1 MSTTAAHPIG
11 GAVARVH
18 AALDEVTGTPAWSMS
33 QTATA
38 EALVEIAR
46 AEARLVEVRSRL
58 LAHAETVAVGEVNAS
73 PSVAVWHANATRSTK
88 RESFREVRLA
98 AGLDR
103 YELVR
108 EALGR
113 GEVIAEQASVIC
125 TALDELPDDLDPGV
139 LEQATKALV
148 SFAEIHDAKGLRV
161 LGRRILEVVAP
172 EVAESWEA
180 EQLAKEERE
189 AEKSAVFRMRE
200 DGQGRIKGSF
210 TVPLL
215 VGQML
220 ERALLAFAAPKHQIA
235 TRAAET
241 ADVDGEH
248 EEQVPV
254 PVRRPTAQRLGAA
267 FVELVERLDPH
278 ELPKAGGVNAT
289 VVVTMTLD
297 SLKGGLAAATLDTGD
312 RISAATARRLACEAG
327 VVPVVLGGKSQP
339 LDVGRAKRYFTPG
352 QRIAMGV
359 RDKGCTAHG
368 CDVPPAMCHA
378 HHDDPWACHGH
389 TDLAR
394 GRLLCPFH
402 HRRIHDPEYEARI
415 GTDNRVGFHRRT

>member
-1 MSTTAAHPIG
+1 MATTAAHPIN
-11 GAVARVH
+11 GALARMH
-18 AALDEVTGTPAWSMS
+18 SLLDELAEVPTWSMS

-38 EALVEIAR
+38 EALVDFSR
-46 AEARLVEVRSRL
+46 LEARVVELKSRT
-58 LAHAETVAVGEVNAS
+58 LAHAETVAVAETNAS
-73 PSVAVWHANATRSTK
+73 PSVAVWHSNATRSTK
-88 RESFREVRLA
+88 RESFRQVRLA
-98 AGLDR
+98 EGLDR
-103 YELVR
+103 YDLVR

-113 GEVIAEQASVIC
+113 GEVVAEQASVIC
-125 TALDELPDDLDPGV
+125 TALDELPDDLDPSV
-139 LEQATKALV
+139 LEQAAKALV
-148 SFAEIHDAKGLRV
+148 AFAEVHDAKALRV

-172 EVAESWEA
+172 EVAEAWEA
-180 EQLAKEERE
+180 EQLEREERE

-200 DGQGRIKGSF
+200 DGHGRIKGSF

-215 VGQML
+215 AGQML

-235 TRAAET
+235 NRT
-241 ADVDGEH
+241 ADGADEQGEH
-248 EEQVPV
+248 EEQAPV

-297 SLKGGLAAATLDTGD
+297 SLKDGLVAATLDTGD

-352 QRIAMGV
+352 QRVAMGI
-359 RDKGCTAHG
+359 RDGGCTARG
-368 CDVPPAMCHA
+368 CDAPPAMCHA
-378 HHDDPWACHGH
+378 HHDDPWSCHGH

-402 HRRIHDPEYEARI
+402 HRRIHDPEYES
-415 GTDNRVGFHRRT
+415 DVGANNQVTFHRRT

>member
-1 MSTTAAHPIG
+1 MATTAAHPIG

-18 AALDEVTGTPAWSMS
+18 SALDDVAGTPLWSMS
-33 QTATA
+33 QEATA
-38 EALVEIAR
+38 QTLVEISR
-46 AEARLVEVRSRL
+46 AEARLAAVRSQL
-58 LAHAETVAVGEVNAS
+58 LSHAETVAVAETNAS
-73 PSVAVWHANATRSTK
+73 PSVAVWHSNATRSTK
-88 RESFREVRLA
+88 RDSFRQVRLA

-103 YELVR
+103 YDLVR

-113 GEVIAEQASVIC
+113 GDVIAEQASVIC
-125 TALDELPDDLDPGV
+125 TALDELPDDLEPSV

-148 SFAEIHDAKGLRV
+148 AFAEVHDAKALRV

-172 EVAESWEA
+172 EVAEAWEA
-180 EQLAKEERE
+180 EQLDREERE

-200 DGQGRIKGSF
+200 DGHGRIKGSF

-215 VGQML
+215 AGQML

-235 TRAAET
+235 TRAADE
-241 ADVDGEH
+241 GEH
-248 EEQVPV
+248 DEQAPV

-278 ELPKAGGVNAT
+278 DLPKAGGVNAT

-297 SLKGGLAAATLDTGD
+297 SLKDGLAAATLDTGD

-352 QRIAMGV
+352 QRIAMGI
-359 RDKGCTAHG
+359 RDGGCTARG
-368 CDVPPAMCHA
+368 CDAPPAMCHA
-378 HHDDPWACHGH
+378 HHDDPWSCHGH
-389 TDLAR
+389 TDLDR
-394 GRLLCPFH
+394 GRLLCPYH
-402 HRRIHDPEYEARI
+402 HRRIHDPEYESDI
-415 GTDNRVGFHRRT
+415 GADNQVTFHRRT

>member
-1 MSTTAAHPIG
+1 MAITAAHPIG

-18 AALDEVTGTPAWSMS
+18 SALDEAAGTSAWSMS
-33 QTATA
+33 QAATA
-38 EALVEIAR
+38 EALVEVSR

-58 LAHAETVAVGEVNAS
+58 LAHAEAVAVAETNAS
-73 PSVAVWHANATRSTK
+73 PSVAVWHSNATGSTK
-88 RESFREVRLA
+88 RDSFRQVRLA
-98 AGLDR
+98 EGLDR
-103 YELVR
+103 YDLVR

-113 GEVIAEQASVIC
+113 GEMVAEQASVIC
-125 TALDELPDDLDPGV
+125 TALDELPDDLDPSV

-148 SFAEIHDAKGLRV
+148 TFAEVHDAKALRV

-172 EVAESWEA
+172 EVAEAWEA

-200 DGQGRIKGSF
+200 DGHGRIKGSF

-215 VGQML
+215 AGQML

-235 TRAAET
+235 TRAA
-241 ADVDGEH
+241 ADEGEH
-248 EEQVPV
+248 EGQGEAPV
-254 PVRRPTAQRLGAA
+254 SVRRPTAQRLGAA

-278 ELPKAGGVNAT
+278 DLPKAGGVNAT

-297 SLKGGLAAATLDTGD
+297 SLKDGLVAATLDTGD

-352 QRIAMGV
+352 QRIAMGI
-359 RDKGCTAHG
+359 RDGGCTAKG
-368 CDVPPAMCHA
+368 CDAPPAMCHA
-378 HHDDPWACHGH
+378 HHDDPWSCHGH
-389 TDLAR
+389 TDLDR
-394 GRLLCPFH
+394 GRLLCPYH
-402 HRRIHDPEYEARI
+402 HRRIHDPAYESDVGA
-415 GTDNRVGFHRRT
+415 DNQVTFHRRT

>member
-1 MSTTAAHPIG
+1 MP
-11 GAVARVH
+11 R
-18 AALDEVTGTPAWSMS
+18 PWRW
-33 QTATA
+33 Q
-38 EALVEIAR
+38 
-46 AEARLVEVRSRL
+46 
-58 LAHAETVAVGEVNAS
+58 ETNAS
-73 PSVAVWHANATRSTK
+73 PSVAVWHSNATRSTK

-103 YELVR
+103 YDVVR

-113 GEVIAEQASVIC
+113 GDVIAEQASVIC
-125 TALDELPDDLDPGV
+125 TALDELPDDLDSSV
-139 LEQATKALV
+139 LEQAAKALV
-148 SFAEIHDAKGLRV
+148 AFAEVHDAKGLRV

-172 EVAESWEA
+172 EVAEAWEA
-180 EQLAKEERE
+180 EQLDREERE

-200 DGQGRIKGSF
+200 DGHGRIKGSF

-235 TRAAET
+235 TRAAVTAAET
-241 ADVDGEH
+241 ADGEGEH

-267 FVELVERLDPH
+267 FVELIERLDPH

-289 VVVTMTLD
+289 VVVTMTLE
-297 SLKGGLAAATLDTGD
+297 SLEGGLAAATLDTGD

-339 LDVGRAKRYFTPG
+339 LDVGRANRYFTPA
-352 QRIAMGV
+352 QRIAMGI
-359 RDKGCTAHG
+359 RDGGCTARG
-368 CDVPPAMCHA
+368 CDAPPAMCHA
-378 HHDDPWACHGH
+378 HHDDPWSCHGH

-402 HRRIHDPEYEARI
+402 HRRIHDPEYE
-415 GTDNRVGFHRRT
+415 TDVGGDHQVTFHRRT

>member
-1 MSTTAAHPIG
+1 MATTAAHPIG

-18 AALDEVTGTPAWSMS
+18 SALDGVAEVPVWSMS
-33 QTATA
+33 QAATA
-38 EALVEIAR
+38 QTLVEIAR
-46 AEARLVEVRSRL
+46 AEARLVELKSRTL
-58 LAHAETVAVGEVNAS
+58 VHAETVAVAETNAS
-73 PSVAVWHANATRSTK
+73 PSVAVWHSNATRSTK
-88 RESFREVRLA
+88 RESFRQVRLA

-103 YELVR
+103 YDVVR

-113 GEVIAEQASVIC
+113 GDVIAEQASVIC
-125 TALDELPDDLDPGV
+125 TALDELPDDLDPSV
-139 LEQATKALV
+139 LEQAAKALV
-148 SFAEIHDAKGLRV
+148 AFAEVHDAKGLRV

-172 EVAESWEA
+172 EVAEAWEA
-180 EQLAKEERE
+180 EQLDREERE

-200 DGQGRIKGSF
+200 DGHGRIKGSF

-235 TRAAET
+235 NRAADD
-241 ADVDGEH
+241 ADEQGER
-248 EEQVPV
+248 EEQAPV
-254 PVRRPTAQRLGAA
+254 PVRRPTAGRLGAA
-267 FVELVERLDPH
+267 FVELVERLDPK

-327 VVPVVLGGKSQP
+327 VVPVLLGGAGQP
-339 LDVGRAKRYFTPG
+339 LDVGRAKRYFTLA
-352 QRIAMGV
+352 QRIAMGI
-359 RDKGCTAHG
+359 RDGGCTAKG
-368 CDVPPAMCHA
+368 CDAPPAMCHA
-378 HHDDPWACHGH
+378 HHDDPWSCHGH

-402 HRRIHDPEYEARI
+402 HRRIHDPEYEADV
-415 GTDNRVGFHRRT
+415 GGDNQVTFHRRT

>member
-18 AALDEVTGTPAWSMS
+18 AALDEVAGTPAWSMS
-33 QTATA
+33 QAATA

-46 AEARLVEVRSRL
+46 AEARLVELRSRT
-58 LAHAETVAVGEVNAS
+58 LAHAEAVAVAETNAS
-73 PSVAVWHANATRSTK
+73 PSVAVWHSNATRSTK
-88 RESFREVRLA
+88 RESFRQVRLA

-103 YELVR
+103 YDLVR

-113 GEVIAEQASVIC
+113 GDVIAEQASVIC
-125 TALDELPDDLDPGV
+125 TALDELPDDLEPSI

-148 SFAEIHDAKGLRV
+148 AFAEVHDAKALRV

-172 EVAESWEA
+172 EVAEAWEA

-200 DGQGRIKGSF
+200 DGHGRIKGSF
-210 TVPLL
+210 TVPMLA
-215 VGQML
+215 GQML

-235 TRAAET
+235 TRAA
-241 ADVDGEH
+241 ADEGEH
-248 EEQVPV
+248 EEQAPV

-278 ELPKAGGVNAT
+278 DLPKAGGVNAT

-297 SLKGGLAAATLDTGD
+297 SLKDGLAAATLDTGD
-312 RISAATARRLACEAG
+312 RLSAATARRLACEAG

-339 LDVGRAKRYFTPG
+339 LDVGRAKRYFSPA
-352 QRIAMGV
+352 QRVAMGI
-359 RDKGCTAHG
+359 RDGGCTARG
-368 CDVPPAMCHA
+368 CDAPPAMCHA
-378 HHDDPWACHGH
+378 HHDDPWSCHGH
-389 TDLAR
+389 TDLDR
-394 GRLLCPFH
+394 GRLLCPYH
-402 HRRIHDPEYEARI
+402 HRRIHNPEYESDVGA
-415 GTDNRVGFHRRT
+415 DNQVTFHRRA

>member
-1 MSTTAAHPIG
+1 MATTAAHPIG

-18 AALDEVTGTPAWSMS
+18 SALDDVAGTPLWSMS
-33 QTATA
+33 QAATA
-38 EALVEIAR
+38 QTLVEISR
-46 AEARLVEVRSRL
+46 AESRLVEVRSQL
-58 LAHAETVAVGEVNAS
+58 LSHAETVAVAETNAS
-73 PSVAVWHANATRSTK
+73 PSVAVWHSNATRSTK
-88 RESFREVRLA
+88 RESFRQVRLA
-98 AGLDR
+98 EGLDR
-103 YELVR
+103 YDLVR

-113 GEVIAEQASVIC
+113 GDVIAEQASVIC
-125 TALDELPDDLDPGV
+125 TALDELPDDLDPSV

-148 SFAEIHDAKGLRV
+148 TFAEVHDAKALRV

-172 EVAESWEA
+172 EVAEAWEA
-180 EQLAKEERE
+180 EQLEREERE

-200 DGQGRIKGSF
+200 DGHGRIKGSF

-235 TRAAET
+235 TRAAEE
-241 ADVDGEH
+241 GE
-248 EEQVPV
+248 QDDQAPV

-278 ELPKAGGVNAT
+278 DLPKAGGVNAT

-297 SLKGGLAAATLDTGD
+297 SLKDGLAAATLDTGD

-339 LDVGRAKRYFTPG
+339 LDVGRAKRYFTPA
-352 QRIAMGV
+352 QRIAMGI
-359 RDKGCTAHG
+359 RDGGCTARG
-368 CDVPPAMCHA
+368 CDAPPAMCHA
-378 HHDDPWACHGH
+378 HHDDPWSCHGH
-389 TDLAR
+389 TDLDR
-394 GRLLCPFH
+394 GRLLCPYH
-402 HRRIHDPEYEARI
+402 HRRIHDPEYEVDV
-415 GTDNRVGFHRRT
+415 GGDNQVTFHRRT

>member
-1 MSTTAAHPIG
+1 MATTAAHPIG

-18 AALDEVTGTPAWSMS
+18 ATLDEVAGTPVWSMS
-33 QTATA
+33 QEATA
-38 EALVEIAR
+38 QTLVEVSR
-46 AEARLVEVRSRL
+46 AEARLVEVRSQL
-58 LAHAETVAVGEVNAS
+58 LSHAETVAVAETNAS
-73 PSVAVWHANATRSTK
+73 PSVAVWHSNATRSTK
-88 RESFREVRLA
+88 RESFRQVRLA
-98 AGLDR
+98 EGLDR
-103 YELVR
+103 YDLVR

-113 GEVIAEQASVIC
+113 GEVVAEQASVIC
-125 TALDELPDDLDPGV
+125 TALDELPDDLDAGV
-139 LEQATKALV
+139 LEQAAKALV
-148 SFAEIHDAKGLRV
+148 AFAEVHDAKALRV

-172 EVAESWEA
+172 EVAEAWEA
-180 EQLAKEERE
+180 EQLDREERE

-200 DGQGRIKGSF
+200 DGHGRIKGSF

-235 TRAAET
+235 TREAQ
-241 ADVDGEH
+241 
-248 EEQVPV
+248 EEQSEAPV

-278 ELPKAGGVNAT
+278 DLPKAGGVNAT
-289 VVVTMTLD
+289 VVVTMSLD
-297 SLKGGLAAATLDTGD
+297 SLKDGLVAATLDTGD

-339 LDVGRAKRYFTPG
+339 LDVGRAKRYFTPA
-352 QRIAMGV
+352 QRIAMGI
-359 RDKGCTAHG
+359 RDGGCTARG
-368 CDVPPAMCHA
+368 CDAPPAMCHA
-378 HHDDPWACHGH
+378 HHDDPWSCHGH

-402 HRRIHDPEYEARI
+402 HRRIHDPEYESDV
-415 GTDNRVGFHRRT
+415 GGDNQVTFHRRT

>member
-1 MSTTAAHPIG
+1 MTTTAAHPIG

-18 AALDEVTGTPAWSMS
+18 SVLDEVAGTPAWSMS
-33 QTATA
+33 QEATA
-38 EALVEIAR
+38 QTLVEISR
-46 AEARLVEVRSRL
+46 AEARLVEVRSQL
-58 LAHAETVAVGEVNAS
+58 LSHAETVAVAETNAS
-73 PSVAVWHANATRSTK
+73 PSVAVWQANATRSTK
-88 RESFREVRLA
+88 QESFRQVRLA

-103 YELVR
+103 YEVVR

-113 GEVIAEQASVIC
+113 GDVIAEQASVIC
-125 TALDELPDDLDPGV
+125 TALDELPDDLDPSV
-139 LEQATKALV
+139 LEQAAKALV
-148 SFAEIHDAKGLRV
+148 AFAEVHDAKALRV

-172 EVAESWEA
+172 EAAEAWEA

-200 DGQGRIKGSF
+200 DGHGRIKGSF

-235 TRAAET
+235 NREAQ
-241 ADVDGEH
+241 
-248 EEQVPV
+248 EEQSEAPA

-267 FVELVERLDPH
+267 FVELIERLDPT

-297 SLKGGLAAATLDTGD
+297 SLKDGLAAATLDTGD

-327 VVPVVLGGKSQP
+327 VVPVVLGGGSQP
-339 LDVGRAKRYFTPG
+339 LDVGRAKRYFTSA
-352 QRIAMGV
+352 QRIAMGI
-359 RDKGCTAHG
+359 RDGGCTARG
-368 CDVPPAMCHA
+368 CDAPPAMCHA
-378 HHDDPWACHGH
+378 HHDDPWSCHGH

-394 GRLLCPFH
+394 GRLLCPYH
-402 HRRIHDPEYEARI
+402 HRRIHDPEYEADVA
-415 GTDNRVGFHRRT
+415 GDNQVTFHRRT